1 MAILRKGKCFA
12 LYLLFLFALLRISR
26 VLANS
31 DVVAIQDANERFDKL
46 DTDCETDEV
55 VDRHQMQIGE
65 KLDRDCETEVVDRH
79 QRQVEKL
86 EELVRNLTELVSRLE
101 SRFSD
106 QPLDEKVKS
115 IVASEVEDGDVPVK
129 KIEEKSGLYKRVRDG
144 GERDRMGG
152 KGASV
157 TKYDPFWS
165 ERFQSVSAV
174 ELETS
179 RASCINVLPFRDH
192 EGLSKYFAVGDDQ
205 GRVFVFP
212 RNGDV
217 LVVFNTFADS
227 PVTAMLS
234 YLSVYK
240 NESVVVTGHGN
251 GLVLVHRVW
260 EESNGEDWTAITMEN
275 RGRLDLD
282 EIGENGSPVSL
293 LEVHHVGRTRYI
305 LSVDGSGK
313 IRVLRE
319 NGTVYGLA
327 VPASRPLVFL
337 KQRLLFLTETGAGSL
352 DLRTMKVRVSECEG
366 LNRSSVEIYVF
377 DATERSKAYG
387 FTSEGDMIHVLL
399 LGDIMNFKCR
409 VRSKR
414 KFDMDKPL
422 AMEAIKGYLLVVNQE
437 KVFVYN
443 VSSQHYTR
451 AGGPRL
457 LFSAYLDEIRSS
469 FPNYRLTDL
478 DTQKGMV
485 MPLLASD
492 TEKLLVLGLGDG
504 HVRMYRSNLPI
515 FKGES
520 NTILW
525 TSPVFFFILFLFGA
539 WQFFAKKKE
548 ALISWGP
555 DDPFNSMSISNGGA
569 PLGSGS
575 SDRSFTESSS
585 RGGDAGDL
593 RGGGAGGLRGPT
605 RRYVSPSRYPGGS
618 TTSFRN
624 ASADTNSS
632 RPSSVDPNLRTT
644 SEQLK
649 FRGSNLE
656 STGFQKRRESLF
668 VTSQVVDDSS

>member
-1 MAILRKGKCFA
+1 MAILRKGKCFV
-12 LYLLFLFALLRISR
+12 LYLLFLFSLLRTSR

-31 DVVAIQDANERFDKL
+31 DLVAIQDANERFDKL
-46 DTDCETDEV
+46 DTDYEIDEL

-65 KLDRDCETEVVDRH
+65 KLGTDCETEVVDRH

-86 EELVRNLTELVSRLE
+86 EDLLRNLTELVSRLE

-106 QPLDEKVKS
+106 ERLDEEVKS
-115 IVASEVEDGDVPVK
+115 IVAREVEDGDVPVK
-129 KIEEKSGLYKRVRDG
+129 IFEEKSGLDKRVHR

-157 TKYDPFWS
+157 TMYDPFWS

-174 ELETS
+174 ELKAS

-192 EGLSKYFAVGDDQ
+192 EGLSKYFAVGDDR

-217 LVVFNTFADS
+217 LVEFDTLADS

-251 GLVLVHRVW
+251 GLILVHRVW
-260 EESNGEDWTAITMEN
+260 EESNGEDWTAIALEN

-305 LSVDGSGK
+305 LSADGSGK

-352 DLRTMKVRVSECEG
+352 DLRTMKVRESECEG

-414 KFDMDKPL
+414 KFGMDKPL

-457 LFSAYLDEIRSS
+457 LFSADLDEIRSS

-478 DTQKGMV
+478 DAQKGMV

-548 ALISWGP
+548 SLISWGP

-575 SDRSFTESSS
+575 GDRSFTESSS

-624 ASADTNSS
+624 GSADTNSS
-632 RPSSVDPNLRTT
+632 RPSVDPNLRTT

-649 FRGSNLE
+649 FRGSNLD